1 MPEGRQCL
9 CCDEFF
15 HPDPRSANR
24 QRFCSK
30 PVCQKASKTLSQ
42 QRWQAKGD
50 NQKYWRGHDQADRVR
65 TWRRNNPRYWK
76 PRGQRRT
83 LQDDCLP
90 RDPLL
95 LGLLSTLASST
106 LQDDIAAT
114 YQHLV
119 RKGREVL
126 RAIGSKGVA
135 PGSKRT

>member
-1 MPEGRQCL
+1 MPESRQCL
-9 CCDEFF
+9 CCEEFF
-15 HPDPRSANR
+15 EPDARSANR
-24 QRFCSK
+24 QRFCAK
-30 PVCQKASKTLSQ
+30 AACRKASKALSQ
-42 QRWQAKGD
+42 QRWLVKGD
-50 NQKYWRGHDQADRVR
+50 NHKYWHGTGDHVR
-65 TWRRNNPRYWK
+65 AWRQRNPQYWK
-76 PRGQRRT
+76 PREQRST

-114 YQHLV
+114 YQHLL

-135 PGSKRT
+135 SGSKRT

>member
-1 MPEGRQCL
+1 MPKSRQCL
-9 CCDEFF
+9 CCDQWFE
-15 HPDPRSANR
+15 PDPRNGKR

-30 PVCQKASKTLSQ
+30 PECQKASKALSQ
-42 QRWQAKGD
+42 QRWLAKGD
-50 NQKYWRGHDQADRVR
+50 NRKYLQVTSDHVR
-65 TWRRNNPRYWK
+65 EWRRKNPQYWK
-76 PRGQRRT
+76 PREERST

-114 YQHLV
+114 YQHLI

-126 RAIGSKGVA
+126 REIGSKGVA
-135 PGSKRT
+135 PESKRD